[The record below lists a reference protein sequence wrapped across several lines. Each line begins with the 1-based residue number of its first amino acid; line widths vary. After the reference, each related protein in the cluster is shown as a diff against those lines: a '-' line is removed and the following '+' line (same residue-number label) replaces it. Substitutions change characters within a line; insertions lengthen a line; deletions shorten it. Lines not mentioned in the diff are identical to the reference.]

1 MPNNSLWK
9 CIAHISVY
17 SAFKELYIELWC
29 IRFNRT
35 TYCTGK
41 CLGLNLG
48 PLAYKPSTLG
58 SQLRG

>member
-29 IRFNRT
+29 IRFNRA
-35 TYCTGK
+35 TGN

-48 PLAYKPSTLG
+48 SLPYKPSTLG
-58 SQLRG
+58 SQLKG